1 MNRPDTTDA
10 DIIIVGAGMTG
21 GALACLLGRAG
32 LKILLL
38 DAAPDQPEQP
48 SPAHAPADPRV
59 FALTLASHHILQ
71 NAGAWRHIDPAEI
84 ACFRKMYVWDEAGP
98 GATLFDSAA
107 LCRPALGHIIA
118 RRALAG
124 ALRQELTPLDNVRC
138 ERPVAPAS
146 LEHRGDTIALHSEDG
161 RQFSARLV
169 VAADGAN
176 SHIRRLAD
184 IPWHRRDYD
193 QAALSCVVSTER
205 PHGRIARQRFLR
217 RGPLA
222 FLPLA
227 DPRRSA
233 IVWSTAPAEAA
244 RLQQAPAPAFHA
256 ELAEAFVGALGPIT
270 ASGERAVFPLYGA
283 RAAHYCRARIAL
295 VGDSAHHVHPLAGL
309 GANLGLLDVAALAE
323 LLIEGQARGKDPGRL
338 RRLCR
343 YERRRRFENRAM
355 LHILEGFKYLFESR
369 RRPVKWLRNAGL
381 ALFDRSPPVKTAI
394 MRRAMGLTG
403 DLPASARP
411 VIEDGNPA
419 PRGSPEPIQK

>member
-38 DAAPDQPEQP
+38 DAAPDQLERPH
-48 SPAHAPADPRV
+48 PARAPADPRV
-59 FALTLASHHILQ
+59 FALTLASRHILQ

-98 GATLFDSAA
+98 GAALFDSAA

-118 RRALAG
+118 RQALAR
-124 ALRQELTPLDNVRC
+124 ALRQELKTLDNVRS

-146 LEHRGDTIALHSEDG
+146 LEYRGGTIALHSEDG
-161 RQFSARLV
+161 RQFTARLV

-176 SHIRRLAD
+176 SRIRRLAD
-184 IPWHRRDYD
+184 IPWLRRDYD
-193 QAALSCVVSTER
+193 QAALGCVVSTAR

-227 DPRRSA
+227 DPQRSA

-256 ELAEAFVGALGPIT
+256 ELAEAFAGALGPIT
-270 ASGERAVFPLYGA
+270 RSGERGVFPLYGA

-338 RRLCR
+338 RRLRR

-381 ALFDRSPPVKTAI
+381 ALFDRSPRVKTAI
-394 MRRAMGLTG
+394 MRRAIGLTG
-403 DLPASARP
+403 DLPTSARP
-411 VIEDGNPA
+411 VIEDSNQE
-419 PRGSPEPIQK
+419 RLRNL